1 LSIEESIEDKDE
13 TEKENEMAP
22 NIISRRQNRRSGLV
36 TPLISPKPTVVKVV
50 NTKYMD
56 AMYMI

>member
-1 LSIEESIEDKDE
+1 MEDKEE

-22 NIISRRQNRRSGLV
+22 NIISRRQNKRSGIV

-56 AMYMI
+56 AMYII

>member
-1 LSIEESIEDKDE
+1 MEDKDE

-22 NIISRRQNRRSGLV
+22 NIIRRRQNRRSGAV